1 MAATF
6 NKAAR
11 AAFTI
16 AIERWRVNEEP
27 VFLDNNVSL
36 DFRILLFITFWITFT
51 LECLGTDRYKS
62 DGGWGGFSACT
73 NFFFSAHRRNF
84 FSGEPLCTN
93 FFFQTNILFF
103 EQWNLDSLSMFLC
116 FINYST
122 LTTDQR
128 IQATLMQNLFENVHT
143 VREEEATWSGRLPCA
158 FFQSLPSGI
167 PLLQPIIMMPYSIHQ
182 NSKK

>member
-1 MAATF
+1 MDSPLSSHGTRF
-6 NKAAR
+6 R
-11 AAFTI
+11 SGGIF
-16 AIERWRVNEEP
+16 
-27 VFLDNNVSL
+27 SL
-36 DFRILLFITFWITFT
+36 HDFFFRSLLVQ
-51 LECLGTDRYKS
+51 E
-62 DGGWGGFSACT
+62 
-73 NFFFSAHRRNF
+73 FFFSWT
-84 FSGEPLCTN
+84 PLHE
-93 FFFQTNILFF
+93 FFFRQILLFF

-167 PLLQPIIMMPYSIHQ
+167 PLPQPIIMMPYSIHQ
-182 NSKK
+182 NSPSVVPSTPKCQSKKKVPV